1 METEKSCDIF
11 RRFAPAGRLIDPEK
25 ADQVV
30 KDSVSFQV
38 SEEVAD
44 DLTNPKFNPFPCYIN
59 FPKGRK
65 QVQLCQMVCA
75 YAIMHGYWVLSS
87 DCILEVSV

>member
-1 METEKSCDIF
+1 MNKTINVLYTAHNDRNSKS
-11 RRFAPAGRLIDPEK
+11 G
-25 ADQVV
+25 VNH
-30 KDSVSFQV
+30 SVSFQV

-59 FPKGRK
+59 FPRGRK

-75 YAIMHGYWVLSS
+75 YAIMHDYWVLSS
-87 DCILEVSV
+87 DRILEVSV

>member
-1 METEKSCDIF
+1 MNKTINVLYTAHNDRNSES
-11 RRFAPAGRLIDPEK
+11 G
-25 ADQVV
+25 VNHN
-30 KDSVSFQV
+30 VSFQV

-75 YAIMHGYWVLSS
+75 YAIMHDYWVLSS
-87 DCILEVSV
+87 DRILEVSV

>member
-1 METEKSCDIF
+1 MNKTIKVLYTAHNDRNSES
-11 RRFAPAGRLIDPEK
+11 G
-25 ADQVV
+25 VNH
-30 KDSVSFQV
+30 SVSFQV

-44 DLTNPKFNPFPCYIN
+44 DLTNPKLNPFPCYIK

-65 QVQLCQMVCA
+65 QTQLCQMVCA

-87 DCILEVSV
+87 DGILEVSV

>member
-1 METEKSCDIF
+1 MTKTIN
-11 RRFAPAGRLIDPEK
+11 
-25 ADQVV
+25 VV
-30 KDSVSFQV
+30 YTAHNARNSEYSVNHSVSFQV

-44 DLTNPKFNPFPCYIN
+44 DLTNQKINPFPCYIN

-65 QVQLCQMVCA
+65 QTQLCQMVCS
-75 YAIMHGYWVLSS
+75 YAIMHDYWVLSS

>member
-1 METEKSCDIF
+1 MTKTINVLYTAHNDRNSES
-11 RRFAPAGRLIDPEK
+11 G
-25 ADQVV
+25 VNH
-30 KDSVSFQV
+30 SVSFQV

-59 FPKGRK
+59 FPIGRK

-75 YAIMHGYWVLSS
+75 YAIMHDYWVLSS
-87 DCILEVSV
+87 DRILKVSV